1 MKGRPAPDEFAAYY
15 AGYIEQAKGDDP
27 VAAVKDYESSLQM
40 LSGISDEKS
49 LHRYAAGK
57 WSIRE
62 LLSHVTDTERVFTL
76 RALWFARGFTT
87 PLPSFDQDIAVAGA
101 AADKT
106 PWSRHVDEFRRV
118 RAASVALFENLPPE
132 AWMRTGVASENKF
145 SVRALAFITAG
156 HANHHFRIVR
166 EKYL

>member
-1 MKGRPAPDEFAAYY
+1 MKGRPAADEFAPYY

-27 VAAVKDYESSLQM
+27 VAAVKDYEAALQSLA
-40 LSGISDEKS
+40 GISEEKS
-49 LHRYAAGK
+49 LHRYAEGK

-62 LLSHVTDTERVFTL
+62 LLSHVSDTERVFAL
-76 RALWFARGFTT
+76 RAMWFARGFTS

-106 PWSRHVDEFRRV
+106 PWSRHLEEFKRV
-118 RAASVALFENLPPE
+118 RLASIALFENLPPE
-132 AWMRTGVASENKF
+132 AWMRTGTASDKRF
-145 SVRALAFITAG
+145 SVRALAFIVAG